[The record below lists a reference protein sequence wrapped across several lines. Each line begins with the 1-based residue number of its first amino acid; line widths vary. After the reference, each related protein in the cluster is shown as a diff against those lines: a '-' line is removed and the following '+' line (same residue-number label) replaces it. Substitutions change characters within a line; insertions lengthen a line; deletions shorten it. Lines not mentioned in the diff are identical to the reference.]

1 MNKLHEQ
8 LARDLI
14 QNVKDAQNNAEMLAM
29 LTDDEDFVLLGML
42 MESLL
47 VAKAKGDL
55 IDFAQALSRVMG
67 QKNAAKQGGSAINH
81 IIDTFDGLG
90 N

>member
-1 MNKLHEQ
+1 MNKMHEQ

-14 QNVKDAQNNAEMLAM
+14 QNVSDASDNANMLALM
-29 LTDDEDFVLLGML
+29 TGDEEFVLLG
-42 MESLL
+42 SLLEMML
-47 VAKAKGDL
+47 VAKSKGDL
-55 IDFAQALSRVMG
+55 LDFARAVSDVAG

>member
-1 MNKLHEQ
+1 MNKMHEQ

-14 QNVKDAQNNAEMLAM
+14 QNVRDAQNNAQVLAM
-29 LTDDEDFVLLGML
+29 LTDDEEFMLLGSL
-42 MESLL
+42 MEIML

-55 IDFAQALSRVMG
+55 IDFARAVSDVAG
-67 QKNAAKQGGSAINH
+67 QKNAAKEGGSAINH

>member
-1 MNKLHEQ
+1 MNKMHEQ

-14 QNVKDAQNNAEMLAM
+14 QNVRDAQNNAQVLAM
-29 LTDDEDFVLLGML
+29 LTDDEDFMLLGSL
-42 MESLL
+42 MEIML

-55 IDFAQALSRVMG
+55 LDFAQAVSDVAGR
-67 QKNAAKQGGSAINH
+67 KNAAKEGGSAINH

>member
-1 MNKLHEQ
+1 MHEQ

-14 QNVKDAQNNAEMLAM
+14 QNVRDAQNNAQVLAM
-29 LTDDEDFVLLGML
+29 LTDDEEFMLLGSL
-42 MESLL
+42 MEIML

-55 IDFAQALSRVMG
+55 IDFARAVSDVSG
-67 QKNAAKQGGSAINH
+67 QKNAAKEGGSAINH

>member
-1 MNKLHEQ
+1 MQEQ

-14 QNVKDAQNNAEMLAM
+14 QNISDATDNANMLALM
-29 LTDDEDFVLLGML
+29 TGDDDFVLLGML

-55 IDFAQALSRVMG
+55 VDFAKALSRVMG
-67 QKNAAKQGGSAINH
+67 QKNAAKQGGSAISS
-81 IIDTFDGLG
+81 IIDNFDGLG

>member
-1 MNKLHEQ
+1 MNKMHEQ

-14 QNVKDAQNNAEMLAM
+14 QNVKDAQNNAEVLAI
-29 LTDDEDFVLLGML
+29 LTDDEDFALLGML

-67 QKNAAKQGGSAINH
+67 QKNAAKQGGSAISS
-81 IIDTFDGLG
+81 IINNFDGMG

>member
-1 MNKLHEQ
+1 MNKMHEQ

-14 QNVKDAQNNAEMLAM
+14 QNVKDAQTNAELLAM
-29 LTDDEDFVLLGML
+29 LTDDEDFMLLGML

-47 VAKAKGDL
+47 IAKAKGD
-55 IDFAQALSRVMG
+55 IMDFAQALSRVMA
-67 QKNAAKQGGSAINH
+67 QKNAAKQGGSAISS
-81 IIDTFDGLG
+81 IIDNFDGLG

>member
-1 MNKLHEQ
+1 MNNLHEQ

-55 IDFAQALSRVMG
+55 LDFAQALSRVMG
-67 QKNAAKQGGSAINH
+67 QKNAAQQGGSAINH

>member
-1 MNKLHEQ
+1 MQEQ

-14 QNVKDAQNNAEMLAM
+14 QNVTDAQNNAQVLAM
-29 LTDDEDFVLLGML
+29 LTDDEDFMLLGML
-42 MESLL
+42 MEMLL

-55 IDFAQALSRVMG
+55 IDFAQALSNVAG

>member
-1 MNKLHEQ
+1 MNKMHEQ

-14 QNVKDAQNNAEMLAM
+14 QNVKDAQNNAEVLAI
-29 LTDDEDFVLLGML
+29 LTDDEDFALLGML

-67 QKNAAKQGGSAINH
+67 QKNAAMQGGSAIGS
-81 IIDTFDGLG
+81 IINNFDSIG

>member
-1 MNKLHEQ
+1 MHEQ

-14 QNVKDAQNNAEMLAM
+14 QNVRDAQNNAQVLAM
-29 LTDDEDFVLLGML
+29 LTDDDEFMLLGSL
-42 MESLL
+42 MEIML

-55 IDFAQALSRVMG
+55 IDFAQAITKVAG
-67 QKNAAKQGGSAINH
+67 QKNAAKEGGSAINH

>member
-1 MNKLHEQ
+1 MHEQ

-14 QNVKDAQNNAEMLAM
+14 QNVSDASDNANMLALM
-29 LTDDEDFVLLGML
+29 TGDEEFVLLG
-42 MESLL
+42 SLLEMML
-47 VAKAKGDL
+47 VAKSKGDL
-55 IDFAQALSRVMG
+55 LDFARAVSDVAG

>member
-1 MNKLHEQ
+1 M
-8 LARDLI
+8 
-14 QNVKDAQNNAEMLAM
+14 M
-29 LTDDEDFVLLGML
+29 
-42 MESLL
+42 L
-47 VAKAKGDL
+47 VAKSKGDL
-55 IDFAQALSRVMG
+55 LDFARAVSDVAG

>member
-1 MNKLHEQ
+1 MNKIQEQ

-14 QNVKDAQNNAEMLAM
+14 QNVTDAQINAEALALM
-29 LTDDEDFVLLGML
+29 TDDEDFMLLGML
-42 MESLL
+42 MEMLL

-55 IDFAQALSRVMG
+55 VDFAQVLSDVAA
-67 QKNAAKQGGSAINH
+67 QKNAAKQGGSAVSH
-81 IIDTFDGLG
+81 IVNTFNGIG

>member
-1 MNKLHEQ
+1 MQEQ

-14 QNVKDAQNNAEMLAM
+14 QNVSDATDNANMLSM
-29 LTDDEDFVLLGML
+29 LTGDEDFVLLGML

-67 QKNAAKQGGSAINH
+67 QKNAAKQGGSAISS
-81 IIDTFDGLG
+81 IIDNFDGIG

>member
-1 MNKLHEQ
+1 MNKMHEQ

-14 QNVKDAQNNAEMLAM
+14 QNVKDAQTNAELLAM
-29 LTDDEDFVLLGML
+29 LTDDEDFMLLGML

-47 VAKAKGDL
+47 IAKAKGDL

-67 QKNAAKQGGSAINH
+67 QKNAAKQGGSAISS
-81 IIDTFDGLG
+81 IIDNFDGLG

>member
-1 MNKLHEQ
+1 MNKMHEQ

-14 QNVKDAQNNAEMLAM
+14 QNVKDAQTNAEVLAM
-29 LTDDEDFVLLGML
+29 LTDDEDFMLLGML

-67 QKNAAKQGGSAINH
+67 QKNAAKQGGSAISS
-81 IIDTFDGLG
+81 IIDNFDGLG

>member
-1 MNKLHEQ
+1 M
-8 LARDLI
+8 
-14 QNVKDAQNNAEMLAM
+14 
-29 LTDDEDFVLLGML
+29 TGDEEFVLLG
-42 MESLL
+42 SLLEMML
-47 VAKAKGDL
+47 VAKSKGDL
-55 IDFAQALSRVMG
+55 LDFARAVSDVAG

>member
-1 MNKLHEQ
+1 MNKMHEQ

-14 QNVKDAQNNAEMLAM
+14 QNVKDAQNNAEVLAM
-29 LTDDEDFVLLGML
+29 LTDDEDFVLLGMV
-42 MESLL
+42 MEMLL

-55 IDFAQALSRVMG
+55 VDFARALSDVAG
-67 QKNAAKQGGSAINH
+67 HKNAVKNGGSAISS
-81 IIDTFDGLG
+81 IINNFDGIG

>member
-1 MNKLHEQ
+1 MQEQ

-14 QNVKDAQNNAEMLAM
+14 QNVTDAQNNAQVLAM
-29 LTDDEDFVLLGML
+29 LTGDEDFVLLGMI
-42 MESLL
+42 MEMLL

-55 IDFAQALSRVMG
+55 VDFARAISDVAA
-67 QKNAAKQGGSAINH
+67 QKNAAKQGGSAVDH
-81 IIDTFDGLG
+81 IVNTFNGIG

>member
-1 MNKLHEQ
+1 MNKMQEQ

-14 QNVKDAQNNAEMLAM
+14 QNVTDAQNNAQVLAM
-29 LTDDEDFVLLGML
+29 LTGDEDFMLLGML
-42 MESLL
+42 MEMLL

-55 IDFAQALSRVMG
+55 VDFAQVLSDVAA
-67 QKNAAKQGGSAINH
+67 QKNAAKQGGSAVSH
-81 IIDTFDGLG
+81 IVNTFNSIG